1 MALDKIRLIAS
12 YERKIIRRHLSFWI
26 FLICIVFGIAGV
38 QWYLQ
43 VDSPVWAESAL
54 SATVPY
60 MNAWF
65 FNLLQSLLV
74 IFVGVE
80 FVWRDRRLGTNE
92 TFLSRSE
99 TNVEYMFGKIW
110 GVMKLCLLLNLVSI
124 GIAIMIHLL
133 FMETVAFK
141 PLLYLFYLFTLTFPA
156 LVFVFGISLFAAMLI
171 RNYYL
176 ALLLLMIGFIG
187 SYFATPWVLYGTFD
201 PWARSLPLLFSDAI
215 GFANIGILLLHR
227 LAYFFCGIGL
237 IFLSVLLVK
246 RMDDRRSAFR
256 KVLGI
261 LASGFIL
268 LGIFAGALYLNTYLD
283 INQRR
288 VRFRIAQEKYMKSD
302 RVQVVSNRMVY
313 KQSGDRLHVESFLL
327 LVNKS
332 KQSIDTPILYLNPG
346 LSIVSLT
353 SEEQE
358 LFYNREGH
366 VVVIKRRMEC
376 GEELPLRVEY
386 EGIIDEAI
394 CYLELPDEEYH
405 DTRMGI
411 LPLSADPLGNM
422 PKTRHELY
430 SNGGRFAHVGNKYTI
445 LLPECLWYLSAVP
458 PVNLQIP
465 SMKDFDFTDYRLEVE
480 GQESKTV
487 ISQGS
492 MKKNEKGIS
501 YSNDHPLPRLSLCIG
516 DYEQKTIT
524 VDSLSFGV
532 YYFPGHDFWTEG
544 YNLSPDSSRL
554 LMSYHLGV
562 LERQTGNSLPVNR
575 LSIVEMPL
583 NFRPYLRQGQLGSNF
598 VQPELVF
605 FPEKLFTESYR
616 SIKDI
621 LKLLKTKRSLDS
633 EVEGIALRSN
643 VLNRFFEPIYNI
655 MPMYQEFR
663 TTIYSDKFPCIGDLI
678 YEIRFSG
685 QSKDHLSL
693 NEKVKTIQYWD
704 GRSLRGALMDRDNP
718 VEYIM
723 LKKKR
728 EHINSLIATRVE
740 MMYMWDFIEDF
751 VKCHPFQRV
760 DFDVFAREF
769 KDQFNVNIDSLL
781 ERYYADDRLPTL
793 FVQDLKME
801 SYNGIP
807 LGSCKVYNPSNID
820 GVLRVDGYDQ
830 KLRRQRPN
838 YFLIPAKSCKEIRV
852 RNYTIPN
859 FAVELG
865 LCCNLPDKISI
876 IFNDREETEKDWE
889 GIRDVDSS
897 TFRLPLNE
905 IIVDNEDVG
914 FRLVKKDK
922 RKKWGERFLKEQEY
936 QGMENVGDEW
946 ILSISSSS
954 YGYKIKSAYCKKA
967 GMGEEYAEWMVKI
980 KEPGKYRVAVHVP
993 EYLYAIYLGSFLKNA
1008 RLYYQVFSE
1017 EGDTYVE
1024 LDLNEEAPG
1033 WIELGTYEF
1042 SEGNYFVR
1050 LSDKGGTDLQPVIK
1064 TGMLKVKGNSNI
1076 TCSQMIIAD
1085 AVKWVKVE

>member
-80 FVWRDRRLGTNE
+80 FVWRDRRLGTNG

-133 FMETVAFK
+133 FMETVAFN

-237 IFLSVLLVK
+237 IFLSVLLMK
-246 RMDDRRSAFR
+246 RMDDRRSVFR

-268 LGIFAGALYLNTYLD
+268 LGIFAGTLYLNTYLD

-288 VRFRIAQEKYMKSD
+288 VRFRIAQEKYAKSD
-302 RVQVVSNRMVY
+302 RVQVVRNRMVY

-332 KQSIDTPILYLNPG
+332 KQPIDSPILYLNPG

-353 SEEQE
+353 SEGQE

-633 EVEGIALRSN
+633 EVEGVALRSN

-751 VKCHPFQRV
+751 VKRHPFQRV

>member
-237 IFLSVLLVK
+237 IFLSVLLMK

-302 RVQVVSNRMVY
+302 RVQVVRNRMVY

-332 KQSIDTPILYLNPG
+332 KQPIDSPILYLNPG

-353 SEEQE
+353 SEGQE

-633 EVEGIALRSN
+633 EVEGVALRSN

-751 VKCHPFQRV
+751 VKRHPFQRV

-1064 TGMLKVKGNSNI
+1064 TRMLKVKGNSNI

>member
-43 VDSPVWAESAL
+43 VDSPVWADSAL

-133 FMETVAFK
+133 FMETVAFN

-237 IFLSVLLVK
+237 IFLSVLLMK
-246 RMDDRRSAFR
+246 RMDDRRSVFR

-268 LGIFAGALYLNTYLD
+268 LGIFAGTLYLNTYLD

-288 VRFRIAQEKYMKSD
+288 VRFRIAQEKYAKSD
-302 RVQVVSNRMVY
+302 RVQVVRNRMVY

-332 KQSIDTPILYLNPG
+332 KQPIDSPILYLNPG

-353 SEEQE
+353 SEGQE

-411 LPLSADPLGNM
+411 LTLSADPLGNM

-633 EVEGIALRSN
+633 EVEGVALRSN

-751 VKCHPFQRV
+751 VKRHPFQRV

>member
-133 FMETVAFK
+133 FMETVAFN

-215 GFANIGILLLHR
+215 GFANIGVLLLHR

-237 IFLSVLLVK
+237 IFLSVLLMK
-246 RMDDRRSAFR
+246 RMDDRRSVFR

-268 LGIFAGALYLNTYLD
+268 LGIFAGTLYLNTYLD

-288 VRFRIAQEKYMKSD
+288 VRFRIAQEKYAKSD
-302 RVQVVSNRMVY
+302 RVQVVRNRMVY

-332 KQSIDTPILYLNPG
+332 KQPIDSPILYLNPG

-353 SEEQE
+353 SEGQE

-422 PKTRHELY
+422 SKTRHELY

-633 EVEGIALRSN
+633 EVEGFALRSN

-967 GMGEEYAEWMVKI
+967 GMGEECAEWMVKI

>member
-80 FVWRDRRLGTNE
+80 FVWRDRRLSTNE

-633 EVEGIALRSN
+633 EVEGVALRSN

>member
-133 FMETVAFK
+133 FMETVAFN

-237 IFLSVLLVK
+237 IFLSVLLMK
-246 RMDDRRSAFR
+246 RMDDRRSVFR

-268 LGIFAGALYLNTYLD
+268 LGIFAGTLYLNTYLD

-288 VRFRIAQEKYMKSD
+288 VRFRIAQEKYAKSD
-302 RVQVVSNRMVY
+302 RVQVVRNRMVY

-332 KQSIDTPILYLNPG
+332 KQPIDSQILYLNPG

-353 SEEQE
+353 SEGQE

-633 EVEGIALRSN
+633 EVEGVALRSN

-751 VKCHPFQRV
+751 VKRHPFQRV

>member
-133 FMETVAFK
+133 FMETVAFN

-633 EVEGIALRSN
+633 EVEGVALRSN

-751 VKCHPFQRV
+751 VKRHPFQRV

>member
-633 EVEGIALRSN
+633 EVEGVALRSN

-751 VKCHPFQRV
+751 VKRHPFQRV

-993 EYLYAIYLGSFLKNA
+993 EHLYAIYLGSFLKNA

>member
-288 VRFRIAQEKYMKSD
+288 VRFRIAQEKYAKSD
-302 RVQVVSNRMVY
+302 RVQVVRNRMVY

-332 KQSIDTPILYLNPG
+332 KQPIDSPILYLNPG

-353 SEEQE
+353 SEGQE

-633 EVEGIALRSN
+633 EVEGVALRSN

-751 VKCHPFQRV
+751 VKRHPFQRV

>member
-633 EVEGIALRSN
+633 EVEGVALRSN

-704 GRSLRGALMDRDNP
+704 GRGLRGALMDRDNP

>member
-12 YERKIIRRHLSFWI
+12 YERKIIRRHLLFWI

-133 FMETVAFK
+133 FMETVAFN

-156 LVFVFGISLFAAMLI
+156 LVFVFGISLFTAMLI
-171 RNYYL
+171 RNHYL

-187 SYFATPWVLYGTFD
+187 CYFATPWVLYGTFD

-227 LAYFFCGIGL
+227 LAYFSCGIGL
-237 IFLSVLLVK
+237 IFLSVLLMK
-246 RMDDRRSAFR
+246 RMDDRSSSFR

-268 LGIFAGALYLNTYLD
+268 LGIFAGTLYLNTYLN

-288 VRFRIAQEKYMKSD
+288 AKFRIAQEKYTKSD

-313 KQSGDRLHVESFLL
+313 KQFGNRLHVESFLL

-353 SEEQE
+353 SEGQE

-465 SMKDFDFTDYRLEVE
+465 SMKDFDFTDYQLEVE
-480 GQESKTV
+480 GQEGKTV
-487 ISQGS
+487 ISQGN
-492 MKKNEKGIS
+492 MEKNEKGIS
-501 YSNDHPLPRLSLCIG
+501 YSNAHPLPRLSLCIG

-544 YNLSPDSSRL
+544 YNLSTDSSRL

-598 VQPELVF
+598 VQPEFVF

-621 LKLLKTKRSLDS
+621 LKSLKTKSTLDS
-633 EVEGIALRSN
+633 GVEGVALRSN

-704 GRSLRGALMDRDNP
+704 GKSLRGALMDRDNP

-740 MMYMWDFIEDF
+740 MMYIWDFIEDF
-751 VKCHPFQRV
+751 VKRHPFQRV

-801 SYNGIP
+801 SYNDIP

-897 TFRLPLNE
+897 TFRLPPNE

-946 ILSISSSS
+946 ILSIFSSS

-993 EYLYAIYLGSFLKNA
+993 EYLYATYLGSFLKNA

-1033 WIELGTYEF
+1033 WIGLGTYEF

-1050 LSDKGGTDLQPVIK
+1050 LSDKGGTGLQPVIK
-1064 TGMLKVKGNSNI
+1064 TRMLKVKGNSNI
-1076 TCSQMIIAD
+1076 TCYQMIIAD
-1085 AVKWVKVE
+1085 AVKWIKVE

>member
-133 FMETVAFK
+133 FMETVAFN

-237 IFLSVLLVK
+237 IFLSVLLMK
-246 RMDDRRSAFR
+246 RMDDRRSVFR

-268 LGIFAGALYLNTYLD
+268 LGIFAGTLYLNTYLD

-332 KQSIDTPILYLNPG
+332 KQPIDSPILYLNPG

-353 SEEQE
+353 SEGQE

-633 EVEGIALRSN
+633 EVEGVALRSN

>member
-133 FMETVAFK
+133 FMETVAFN

-237 IFLSVLLVK
+237 IFLSVLLMK
-246 RMDDRRSAFR
+246 RMDDRRSVFR

-268 LGIFAGALYLNTYLD
+268 LGIFAGTLYLNTYLD

-288 VRFRIAQEKYMKSD
+288 VRFRIAQEKYAKSD
-302 RVQVVSNRMVY
+302 RVQVVRNRMVY

-332 KQSIDTPILYLNPG
+332 KQPIDSPILYLNPG

-353 SEEQE
+353 SEGQE

-501 YSNDHPLPRLSLCIG
+501 YSNDHLLPRLSLCIW

-633 EVEGIALRSN
+633 EVEGVALRSN

-751 VKCHPFQRV
+751 VKRHPFQRV

>member
-1 MALDKIRLIAS
+1 
-12 YERKIIRRHLSFWI
+12 
-26 FLICIVFGIAGV
+26 
-38 QWYLQ
+38 
-43 VDSPVWAESAL
+43 
-54 SATVPY
+54 
-60 MNAWF
+60 
-65 FNLLQSLLV
+65 
-74 IFVGVE
+74 
-80 FVWRDRRLGTNE
+80 
-92 TFLSRSE
+92 
-99 TNVEYMFGKIW
+99 
-110 GVMKLCLLLNLVSI
+110 
-124 GIAIMIHLL
+124 
-133 FMETVAFK
+133 
-141 PLLYLFYLFTLTFPA
+141 
-156 LVFVFGISLFAAMLI
+156 
-171 RNYYL
+171 
-176 ALLLLMIGFIG
+176 
-187 SYFATPWVLYGTFD
+187 
-201 PWARSLPLLFSDAI
+201 
-215 GFANIGILLLHR
+215 
-227 LAYFFCGIGL
+227 
-237 IFLSVLLVK
+237 
-246 RMDDRRSAFR
+246 
-256 KVLGI
+256 
-261 LASGFIL
+261 
-268 LGIFAGALYLNTYLD
+268 
-283 INQRR
+283 
-288 VRFRIAQEKYMKSD
+288 
-302 RVQVVSNRMVY
+302 
-313 KQSGDRLHVESFLL
+313 
-327 LVNKS
+327 
-332 KQSIDTPILYLNPG
+332 
-346 LSIVSLT
+346 
-353 SEEQE
+353 
-358 LFYNREGH
+358 
-366 VVVIKRRMEC
+366 
-376 GEELPLRVEY
+376 
-386 EGIIDEAI
+386 
-394 CYLELPDEEYH
+394 
-405 DTRMGI
+405 
-411 LPLSADPLGNM
+411 
-422 PKTRHELY
+422 
-430 SNGGRFAHVGNKYTI
+430 
-445 LLPECLWYLSAVP
+445 
-458 PVNLQIP
+458 
-465 SMKDFDFTDYRLEVE
+465 
-480 GQESKTV
+480 
-487 ISQGS
+487 
-492 MKKNEKGIS
+492 
-501 YSNDHPLPRLSLCIG
+501 
-516 DYEQKTIT
+516 
-524 VDSLSFGV
+524 
-532 YYFPGHDFWTEG
+532 
-544 YNLSPDSSRL
+544 
-554 LMSYHLGV
+554 
-562 LERQTGNSLPVNR
+562 
-575 LSIVEMPL
+575 MPL

-633 EVEGIALRSN
+633 EVEGVALRSN

-967 GMGEEYAEWMVKI
+967 GMGEEYTEWMVKI

>member
-12 YERKIIRRHLSFWI
+12 YERKIIRRHLLFWI

-141 PLLYLFYLFTLTFPA
+141 PLLYLFYLFILTFPT
-156 LVFVFGISLFAAMLI
+156 LVFVLGISLFAAMLI

-176 ALLLLMIGFIG
+176 ALLFLMIGFIG

-215 GFANIGILLLHR
+215 GFANVGILLLHR
-227 LAYFFCGIGL
+227 LAYFSCGIGL
-237 IFLSVLLVK
+237 IFLLVLLMK
-246 RMDDRRSAFR
+246 RMDDRSSSFR
-256 KVLGI
+256 KVLGT
-261 LASGFIL
+261 LASSFIL
-268 LGIFAGALYLNTYLD
+268 LGIFAGTLYLNTYLN

-288 VRFRIAQEKYMKSD
+288 AKFRIAQEKYTKSD

-313 KQSGDRLHVESFLL
+313 KQSGNRLHVESFLL

-353 SEEQE
+353 SEGQE

-465 SMKDFDFTDYRLEVE
+465 SMKDFDFTDYQLEVE
-480 GQESKTV
+480 GQEGKTV
-487 ISQGS
+487 ISQGN
-492 MKKNEKGIS
+492 MEKNEKGIS
-501 YSNDHPLPRLSLCIG
+501 YSNAHPLPRLSLCIG

-532 YYFPGHDFWTEG
+532 YYFPDHDFWTEG
-544 YNLSPDSSRL
+544 YNLSTDSSRL

-598 VQPELVF
+598 VQPEFVF

-621 LKLLKTKRSLDS
+621 LKSLKTKKTLDS
-633 EVEGIALRSN
+633 GVEGVALRSN

-740 MMYMWDFIEDF
+740 MMYIWDFIEDF
-751 VKCHPFQRV
+751 VKRHPFQRV

-897 TFRLPLNE
+897 TFRLPSNE

-946 ILSISSSS
+946 ILSIFSSS

-993 EYLYAIYLGSFLKNA
+993 EYLYATYLGSFLKNA

-1050 LSDKGGTDLQPVIK
+1050 LSDKGGTGLQPVIK
-1064 TGMLKVKGNSNI
+1064 TRMLKVKGNSNI

-1085 AVKWVKVE
+1085 AVKWIKVE

>member
-633 EVEGIALRSN
+633 EVEGVALRSN

-876 IFNDREETEKDWE
+876 IFNDREETEKDWD

>member
-633 EVEGIALRSN
+633 EVEGVALRSN

-704 GRSLRGALMDRDNP
+704 GKSLRGALMDRDNP

-1064 TGMLKVKGNSNI
+1064 TGMLKVIGNSNI